1 MAAAAGSTNVVAP
14 PTSPLSMSNTP
25 RTMVG
30 ASAGIVGRSF

>member
-14 PTSPLSMSNTP
+14 PTSPLSMSNTL